1 MKKIGLAVCYDTKNF
16 GSQLQVLATIKVLM
30 AMGYKTEIIR
40 YTKKL
45 TPKTI
50 IQTIPRLFNI
60 SFVKSKLKRNDKLKK
75 ASVFPNILEY
85 LKIRDR
91 KFIKFAETH
100 FTCLSPEFFGW
111 ENLVNECKTRYDAFI
126 CGSDQLWLPNNLG
139 SHFYTLEFAPD
150 DKPKISYATS
160 FGVSYIPFFQKR
172 NTSKFLN
179 RFSSLSTRE
188 TAGASIIK
196 DLTGKNAEVV
206 CDPTM
211 LITSE
216 EWTQIIPD
224 KSIFNEPYIFCYF
237 LGTNEN
243 HRKIALE
250 LKNKTNLKIITVPF
264 LDNFID
270 TDIIFGDIQL
280 YDIDSADFIN
290 LIRHAE
296 YILTDSFHGTVFSI
310 LYNKPF
316 MIFNRFGNDKNSRN
330 SRIDTICSTLNLNER
345 RYDGSVIKIENPID
359 YKDVNNR
366 LRILRESSINFL
378 QKALDNNK
386 Q

>member
-1 MKKIGLAVCYDTKNF
+1 
-16 GSQLQVLATIKVLM
+16 
-30 AMGYKTEIIR
+30 
-40 YTKKL
+40 
-45 TPKTI
+45 
-50 IQTIPRLFNI
+50 
-60 SFVKSKLKRNDKLKK
+60 
-75 ASVFPNILEY
+75 
-85 LKIRDR
+85 
-91 KFIKFAETH
+91 
-100 FTCLSPEFFGW
+100 
-111 ENLVNECKTRYDAFI
+111 
-126 CGSDQLWLPNNLG
+126 
-139 SHFYTLEFAPD
+139 
-150 DKPKISYATS
+150 
-160 FGVSYIPFFQKR
+160 
-172 NTSKFLN
+172 
-179 RFSSLSTRE
+179 
-188 TAGASIIK
+188 
-196 DLTGKNAEVV
+196 
-206 CDPTM
+206 M

-378 QKALDNNK
+378 QKALENNK